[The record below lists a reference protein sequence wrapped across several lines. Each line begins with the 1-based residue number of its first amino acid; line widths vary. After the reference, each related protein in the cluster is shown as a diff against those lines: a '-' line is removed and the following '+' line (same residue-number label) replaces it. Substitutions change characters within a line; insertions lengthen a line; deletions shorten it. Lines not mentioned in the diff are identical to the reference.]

1 MRKINC
7 IFVIVMVLILA
18 GTGIEIFATKDRSFS
33 ENENR
38 YLEER
43 PQISLSNIE
52 NTDFQK
58 SLENFISDQI
68 PEREKLITLRSVTK
82 ELTGIKDIEGAYI
95 GKDGYYLEK
104 ITNEDVSEEQLK
116 NNIRYINTFFDL
128 KTY

>member
-43 PQISLSNIE
+43 PQISLSI
-52 NTDFQK
+52 
-58 SLENFISDQI
+58 
-68 PEREKLITLRSVTK
+68 
-82 ELTGIKDIEGAYI
+82 
-95 GKDGYYLEK
+95 
-104 ITNEDVSEEQLK
+104 
-116 NNIRYINTFFDL
+116 
-128 KTY
+128 